1 MKRPFFIPDNYTL
14 MLVGALILGSVLPA
28 SGSIATVLGWV
39 TTAAITLLFF
49 LHGARLPREAIISG
63 LTHWRLHL
71 CIFSCTFVVF
81 PILGLVAQPLLTP
94 LVSTHLY
101 VGILFLCMLP
111 ATVQS
116 SIALTSIARGNVP
129 AALCSASASTLL
141 GVVLTPFLVNWL
153 VVPTGGAGASLDA
166 VGRIMLQLMLPFIL
180 GHLLRNKLGAVVKK
194 RQLVLLVDRGS
205 ILLVVYT
212 AFSAASLAGLWR
224 QVSGGDL
231 AGLLLI
237 CALFLAFMLGFI
249 ALLGRVMGFNLA
261 DRITM
266 TFCGSQKSLASGV
279 PIAHILFSAA
289 AVGVMVLPLMLFHQM
304 QLIVS
309 SMLAQHWSKTHPAG
323 AEADQ
328 ASS

>member
-1 MKRPFFIPDNYTL
+1 MKRPSYLPDNYTL
-14 MLVGALILGSVLPA
+14 ALLGALVLGSILPA
-28 SGSIATVLGWV
+28 SGVIATGLGWL

-49 LHGARLPREAIISG
+49 LHGARLPREAIIAG

-71 CIFSCTFVVF
+71 CIFSCTFIIF
-81 PILGLVAQPLLTP
+81 PILGLVARPALTP
-94 LVSTHLY
+94 LVSNYLY

-116 SIALTSIARGNVP
+116 SIALTSIAKGNVP

-153 VVPTGGAGASLDA
+153 VVPTGGAGASLEA

-180 GHLLRNKLGAVVKK
+180 GHLLRARLGATLKHRK
-194 RQLVLLVDRGS
+194 LVMFVDRGS

-212 AFSAASLAGLWR
+212 AFSAASLAGLW
-224 QVSGGDL
+224 QHISGKEL
-231 AGLLLI
+231 AGLVLI
-237 CALFLAFMLGFI
+237 CALLLAIMLGIIF
-249 ALLGRVMGFNLA
+249 ALGRIMGFSIA
-261 DRITM
+261 DRVTL

-279 PIAHILFSAA
+279 PIAHILFSAST
-289 AVGVMVLPLMLFHQM
+289 VGAMVVPLMIFHQM

-309 SMLAQHWSKTHPAG
+309 SVLAQRWAKHPEHE
-323 AEADQ
+323 AE
-328 ASS
+328 SGTSH